1 MAQTESTMPALGL
14 AAADFHLPDVVSGAT
29 VGLDSFAGKRAL
41 LVMFISRHCPYVQHV
56 KHELARLGKD
66 YAGEALGIVAI
77 SPNYVV
83 QYPDDAPELLKEMAA
98 ELGLNYPICYDETQE
113 AAKAYDAACT
123 PDFFLFD
130 AQRRLVYRGQLD
142 GARPRNDV
150 PVTGADLRAA
160 IDAVLGGEPVNPQQR
175 PSVGC
180 NIKWKPEAP
189 RRQHPTRDVDV
200 RGGERARGR
209 PGESRY
215 APFGSWRRWST
226 LQHRDNRIA
235 RSPPRLFARSASPP
249 SRAAN
254 SSCPSLRFLGHLN
267 FGGRS
272 GEERQERLPRHG
284 ADGTL
289 DPAGRQRTVRRRQL
303 GQGLLF
309 GRWQRPSVRAS
320 R

>member
-14 AAADFHLPDVVSGAT
+14 AAANFHLPDVVSGAT

-66 YAGEALGIVAI
+66 YAGEALGMVAI

-142 GARPRNDV
+142 SARPRNDV

-180 NIKWKPEAP
+180 NIKWKP
-189 RRQHPTRDVDV
+189 
-200 RGGERARGR
+200 
-209 PGESRY
+209 
-215 APFGSWRRWST
+215 
-226 LQHRDNRIA
+226 
-235 RSPPRLFARSASPP
+235 
-249 SRAAN
+249 
-254 SSCPSLRFLGHLN
+254 
-267 FGGRS
+267 
-272 GEERQERLPRHG
+272 
-284 ADGTL
+284 
-289 DPAGRQRTVRRRQL
+289 
-303 GQGLLF
+303 
-309 GRWQRPSVRAS
+309 
-320 R
+320 